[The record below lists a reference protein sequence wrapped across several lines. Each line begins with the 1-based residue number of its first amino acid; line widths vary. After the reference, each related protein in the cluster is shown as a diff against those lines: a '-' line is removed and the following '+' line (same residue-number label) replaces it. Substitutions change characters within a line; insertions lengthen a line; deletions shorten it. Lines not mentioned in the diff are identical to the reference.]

1 MRVLCVFGQH
11 SYGDPSRG
19 EGYEYSNF
27 IPALRRLGHEILFL
41 ENRNRSCFRDFRE
54 LNETLLRMVEENRP
68 DVVFTVQTYYEIW
81 LETWKIL
88 LNAAIAATVNWATD
102 DSWRYN
108 ELSRFIAP
116 FFHAFTTTYPD
127 VYTRY
132 QRDGISHVLLTQWAA
147 NAANLQP
154 PLRAAECEY
163 PVSFVGTAHGKRRA
177 WIEILRQRGI
187 NVICFGHGWP
197 NGPVA
202 AVDIPRVVRNSVISL
217 NFANSAI
224 IWNGIIPYRSNQIK
238 ARTFEVPGAGGF
250 LLTGWTDGLDRYYTP
265 GKEIAV
271 FRNMGELIDKIHFY
285 LEHPADRDTIAQAGF
300 HRTNNEYTYDRH
312 LAGVL
317 EFALAQRKQLFANRG
332 ISTTG
337 RIDWDEFEEA
347 AQQHKMDRKLMFL
360 KQLLVGI
367 CSVVWGPIRG
377 PRAARRLMFEISWR
391 LDGSRTYSAA
401 GLPGRMFYEV
411 S

>member
-154 PLRAAECEY
+154 PLSMSGEEHQKGLAALAKAQCP
-163 PVSFVGTAHGKRRA
+163 PVIHATKKHFPRKLVILKHVLIQFVPGS
-177 WIEILRQRGI
+177 
-187 NVICFGHGWP
+187 P
-197 NGPVA
+197 
-202 AVDIPRVVRNSVISL
+202 
-217 NFANSAI
+217 
-224 IWNGIIPYRSNQIK
+224 
-238 ARTFEVPGAGGF
+238 ARTERSED
-250 LLTGWTDGLDRYYTP
+250 L
-265 GKEIAV
+265 
-271 FRNMGELIDKIHFY
+271 
-285 LEHPADRDTIAQAGF
+285 F
-300 HRTNNEYTYDRH
+300 HRW
-312 LAGVL
+312 AM
-317 EFALAQRKQLFANRG
+317 FAIRKAAFAHNTLR
-332 ISTTG
+332 
-337 RIDWDEFEEA
+337 
-347 AQQHKMDRKLMFL
+347 
-360 KQLLVGI
+360 
-367 CSVVWGPIRG
+367 
-377 PRAARRLMFEISWR
+377 
-391 LDGSRTYSAA
+391 
-401 GLPGRMFYEV
+401 
-411 S
+411 